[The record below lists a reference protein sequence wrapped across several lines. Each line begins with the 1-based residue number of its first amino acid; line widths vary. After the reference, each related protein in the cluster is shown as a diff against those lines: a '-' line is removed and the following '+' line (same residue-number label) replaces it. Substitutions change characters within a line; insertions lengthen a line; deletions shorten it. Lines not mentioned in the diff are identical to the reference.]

1 MWARTCPGVRGALAL
16 LALLGALGAPG
27 CWGAEAG
34 SGGLE
39 DPGSRPTL
47 RHKRSWVWNQFF
59 VLEEYTGNEPLYV
72 GKVRER
78 RGAECVLLPSG

>member
-34 SGGLE
+34 SGGAGGPGLPPHAQTQAQLGLE
-39 DPGSRPTL
+39 PVL
-47 RHKRSWVWNQFF
+47 RSGGVHGKR
-59 VLEEYTGNEPLYV
+59 TPLRGQ
-72 GKVRER
+72 GK
-78 RGAECVLLPSG
+78 GATWC